1 MNKHVLLS
9 YFIIII
15 SYPISYQFL
24 LFFSNYKH
32 ALIVQYILNILNYKI
47 YSPLL
52 FLKTVFILSTFYYSS
67 STLLKNDKNIF

>member
-32 ALIVQYILNILNYKI
+32 ALIVQYILNYKI

-52 FLKTVFILSTFYYSS
+52 FLKNVFILSTFYYSS